1 MRKKVNR
8 PYKIMLDPSHG
19 GKDSGTV
26 GLDGLI
32 EKDIVLDIGRLWKRC
47 VIQGDYLYYA
57 YLTRFTDRY
66 LTLPARCKLA
76 NDRNVN
82 LFISLHCNS
91 FIRPEPE
98 GVEVW
103 FKRKCER
110 SLSLAVELYL
120 SLLGT
125 MPGIVGRGAKSSA
138 DAPGGR
144 LYVLE
149 NVNAPAALI
158 EFEFLS
164 NPQHFVSDIEDQ
176 RRVVKGLAET
186 VENFLESGEH
196 A

>member
-1 MRKKVNR
+1 MATNR
-8 PYKIMLDPSHG
+8 AYKIMLDPGHG
-19 GKDSGTV
+19 GKDPGAI
-26 GLDGLI
+26 GPDRLI
-32 EKDIVLDIGRLWKRC
+32 ESSIVLDIGRLWKRC

-57 YLTRFTDRY
+57 YLTRFSDRY

-76 NDRNVN
+76 NDRKVD

-91 FIRPEPE
+91 FRNSKPE
-98 GVEVW
+98 GVELW
-103 FKRKCER
+103 FKKGCQN
-110 SLSLAVELYL
+110 SVSLAAELYL

-138 DAPGGR
+138 DAPQGG

-149 NVNAPAALI
+149 NVEMPAALI

-176 RRVVKGLAET
+176 RCVVKGLAET
-186 VENFLESGEH
+186 VENFLESGEYQ
-196 A
+196 